1 MARIV
6 ILLLTVVAT
15 VLLLLVSN
23 VPLGVPDEWVWRRQQ
38 LPETLIEA
46 MDRLA
51 IPAIVGAI
59 VVAFGQ
65 FVDRRI
71 EKSSKLV
78 CAVFVAMLVVGAFSW
93 LNAVRQSAATPH
105 RELRPLWVLYDRF
118 ASGYFFE
125 AAFHTSSAKELL
137 AGYEQRM
144 AKGDVLHE
152 GTHPPGLF
160 LLNFWAVKATARSD
174 TLTALAE
181 LTISTESVRLFRMME
196 ADVQIARPLSRSEF
210 AALCLVSFLS
220 TLFSAMTV
228 IPVYVLVSR
237 LVNRRAGW
245 RTACVMLTIPSLA
258 VFAPRSDIVYA
269 FSATL
274 ILCMLVQSVVA
285 ESKLARCVWAAMAGV
300 TVFGVLTVSL
310 AHIPV
315 LVACSLFYLVICVG
329 SPSHRIPWPHVVLSG
344 SVALV
349 MFALAVIVWGN
360 ATDCNLPRVWSWN
373 LSNHAGFYKQS
384 SRTWWKWFLVNP
396 VELSISIG
404 LPLTFVFLESLAR
417 IFKGLKA
424 ELMAKSESAENGQVT
439 VMVRLVVC
447 LFVTW
452 AALWLSGK
460 NMGEA
465 ARLWCFLTPWFVIGA
480 SCGLGPE
487 FSARRIEQNSLQRKT
502 QPLYH
507 SWYWL
512 MLLIAQMIVCTVT
525 VGGMSGYQELTNFA
539 G

>member
-6 ILLLTVVAT
+6 VLLLTVIVT

-23 VPLGVPDEWVWRRQQ
+23 IPLGVPDEWVWRRQQ
-38 LPETLIEA
+38 LPENLIEA
-46 MDRLA
+46 LDRLA
-51 IPAIVGAI
+51 IPVIVGAI

-78 CAVFVAMLVVGAFSW
+78 CAIYVTMLVVGAFSW

-125 AAFHTSSAKELL
+125 AAFHTSSATEML

-160 LLNFWAVKATARSD
+160 LLNFWAIRATERSD
-174 TLTALAE
+174 ALATLAE
-181 LTISTESVRLFRMME
+181 WTIGTESVRLFRLME
-196 ADVQIARPLSRSEF
+196 AEVQTARPLTRGEF

-220 TLFSAMTV
+220 TLLSAMTV
-228 IPVYVLVSR
+228 IPVYGLVSR
-237 LVNRRAGW
+237 LLNRRAGW
-245 RTACVMLTIPSLA
+245 RAACVMLTIPSLA
-258 VFAPRSDIVYA
+258 VFAPRSDIVYV
-269 FSATL
+269 FSATM
-274 ILCMLVQSVVA
+274 ILCLLVQSVVA
-285 ESKLARCVWAAMAGV
+285 ESKFALSVFAVLAGMF
-300 TVFGVLTVSL
+300 VFVSLTVSL

-315 LVACSLFYLVICVG
+315 LVAGSLFFLLVCAGPPPLRV
-329 SPSHRIPWPHVVLSG
+329 PWQHVMLSG
-344 SVALV
+344 GVALAV
-349 MFALAVIVWGN
+349 FALAATIWN
-360 ATDCNLPRVWSWN
+360 YATDCNLVRVWSWN

-384 SRTWWKWFLVNP
+384 TRTWWKWFLVNP
-396 VELSISIG
+396 VELSFSIG
-404 LPLTFVFLESLAR
+404 LPLTLVYLESLAR
-417 IFKGLKA
+417 IARGLKA
-424 ELMAKSESAENGQVT
+424 EPTT
-439 VMVRLVVC
+439 VMIRLALS
-447 LFVTW
+447 LFATW

-480 SCGLGPE
+480 AMRLAAG
-487 FSARRIEQNSLQRKT
+487 FSEERNDENRLLRNPGAIYD
-502 QPLYH
+502 P
-507 SWYWL
+507 YWL
-512 MLLIAQMIVCTVT
+512 ILLIAQMIVCTVT
-525 VGGMSGYQELTNFA
+525 VGGVSGYQELTNL
-539 G
+539 GG

>member
-6 ILLLTVVAT
+6 ILLLTVIAT

-23 VPLGVPDEWVWRRQQ
+23 GPLGVPDEWVWRRQQ
-38 LPETLIEA
+38 LPENLIEA
-46 MDRLA
+46 LDRLA
-51 IPAIVGAI
+51 IPGIVGAI
-59 VVAFGQ
+59 VLAFSQ

-71 EKSSKLV
+71 ERSSKLV
-78 CAVFVAMLVVGAFSW
+78 CAIFVVMLVVGAFSW

-125 AAFHTSSAKELL
+125 AAFHTSSTKELL

-152 GTHPPGLF
+152 GTHPPGLL
-160 LLNFWAVKATARSD
+160 LLNFWAIKATERSD
-174 TLTALAE
+174 ILTSLAE
-181 LTISTESVRLFRMME
+181 WTIGAESVRLFRLME
-196 ADVQIARPLSRSEF
+196 ADVLMARPLTRSEF

-228 IPVYVLVSR
+228 LPGYVLGSR
-237 LVNRRAGW
+237 LLNPRAGW
-245 RTACVMLTIPSLA
+245 RAACVMLTVPSLA

-269 FSATL
+269 FSATM
-274 ILCMLVQSVVA
+274 ILCLLVQSVVA
-285 ESKLARCVWAAMAGV
+285 ESKFARSVFAVLAGMA
-300 TVFGVLTVSL
+300 VFVSLTVSL

-315 LVACSLFYLVICVG
+315 LVACGLFFLVICIG
-329 SPSHRIPWPHVVLSG
+329 PPSLRVPWQHVVLSG
-344 SVALV
+344 GV
-349 MFALAVIVWGN
+349 ALAVLALAITVWSN
-360 ATDCNLPRVWSWN
+360 ATDCNLLRVWSWN

-396 VELSISIG
+396 VELSFSIG
-404 LPLTFVFLESLAR
+404 LPLTFVFLESLMR
-417 IFKGLKA
+417 IGSRLKA
-424 ELMAKSESAENGQVT
+424 DLIPKSESADSGQGT
-439 VMVRLVVC
+439 VMIRLALS
-447 LFVTW
+447 LFATW

-465 ARLWCFLTPWFVIGA
+465 ARLWCFLTPWFVIGSA
-480 SCGLGPE
+480 TCLGPE
-487 FSARRIEQNSLQRKT
+487 FSAKRIEQNHLHRNPGT
-502 QPLYH
+502 VYH
-507 SWYWL
+507 SYWL
-512 MLLIAQMIVCTVT
+512 ILLIAQMIICTVT
-525 VGGMSGYQELTNFA
+525 VGGVSGYQELTNFA

>member
-6 ILLLTVVAT
+6 VLLLTVIAT

-38 LPETLIEA
+38 LPENLIEA
-46 MDRLA
+46 LDRLA
-51 IPAIVGAI
+51 IPGIAGAI
-59 VVAFGQ
+59 LVAFAN

-71 EKSSKLV
+71 ERSSKLV
-78 CAVFVAMLVVGAFSW
+78 IVIFVAILVVGAFSW

-125 AAFHTSSAKELL
+125 AAYHTSSAKELL
-137 AGYEQRM
+137 SGYEKRM

-160 LLNFWAVKATARSD
+160 LLNFWAIKATEHSD
-174 TLTALAE
+174 TLTSLAE
-181 LTISTESVRLFRMME
+181 WTVGAESVRLFRLME
-196 ADVQIARPLSRSEF
+196 ADVQTARPLTRSEF
-210 AALCLVSFLS
+210 SALCLVSFLS
-220 TLFSAMTV
+220 TLLHAMTV
-228 IPVYVLVSR
+228 IPVYTLVSR
-237 LVNRRAGW
+237 LLNRRAGW
-245 RTACVMLTIPSLA
+245 RAACVMLTVPSLA

-269 FSATL
+269 FSATM
-274 ILCMLVQSVVA
+274 ILCLLVQSVVA
-285 ESKLARCVWAAMAGV
+285 ESKFARSVCAVLAGMV
-300 TVFGVLTVSL
+300 VFVSLTVSL

-315 LVACSLFYLVICVG
+315 LVACGLFYLLICIGPQTLRV
-329 SPSHRIPWPHVVLSG
+329 PWQHVVFSG
-344 SVALV
+344 GVALSV
-349 MFALAVIVWGN
+349 FALAVTMWSY
-360 ATDCNLPRVWSWN
+360 ATDCNLVRVWNWN

-396 VELSISIG
+396 VELSFSIG
-404 LPLTFVFLESLAR
+404 LPLTFVFLESITR
-417 IFKGLKA
+417 IIIRFKA
-424 ELMAKSESAENGQVT
+424 DRMAKSETAVCRQTT
-439 VMVRLVVC
+439 VMIRLVLS
-447 LFVTW
+447 LFATW

-480 SCGLGPE
+480 AMCLAPD
-487 FSARRIEQNSLQRKT
+487 FSVQRNEQNHLHRNPGT
-502 QPLYH
+502 IYH
-507 SWYWL
+507 SFWL
-512 MLLIAQMIVCTVT
+512 ILLIAQMIVCTVT
-525 VGGMSGYQELTNFA
+525 VGGVSGYQELTTIT

>member
-1 MARIV
+1 MARLV
-6 ILLLTVVAT
+6 VLLLTVVAT

-125 AAFHTSSAKELL
+125 AAFHTSSANELL

-160 LLNFWAVKATARSD
+160 LLNFWAIKATERSD
-174 TLTALAE
+174 TLASLAE
-181 LTISTESVRLFRMME
+181 WTIGAESVRLFRLME
-196 ADVQIARPLSRSEF
+196 AEVQTARPLTRSEF
-210 AALCLVSFLS
+210 SALCLVSFLS
-220 TLFSAMTV
+220 TLLSAMTV

-237 LVNRRAGW
+237 LWNCRAGW
-245 RTACVMLTIPSLA
+245 RAACVMLTVPSLA
-258 VFAPRSDIVYA
+258 VFAPRSDIVYT
-269 FSATL
+269 FSAAM
-274 ILCMLVQSVVA
+274 ILCLLVQSVVA
-285 ESKLARCVWAAMAGV
+285 ESKFARSVCAVLAGMA
-300 TVFGVLTVSL
+300 VFVSLTVSL

-315 LVACSLFYLVICVG
+315 LVAGGLFFLLISLGPQSLRV
-329 SPSHRIPWPHVVLSG
+329 PWQHVVLSG
-344 SVALV
+344 GVTLAV
-349 MFALAVIVWGN
+349 FALAVTIWSY
-360 ATDCNLPRVWSWN
+360 ATDCNLVRVWSWN

-384 SRTWWKWFLVNP
+384 SRTWWKWFFVNP
-396 VELSISIG
+396 VELSFSIG
-404 LPLTFVFLESLAR
+404 LPLTFVFLESLTR
-417 IFKGLKA
+417 IVRRLEADHGQTKA
-424 ELMAKSESAENGQVT
+424 MI
-439 VMVRLVVC
+439 RLVVS
-447 LFVTW
+447 LFATW
-452 AALWLSGK
+452 AVLWLSGK

-465 ARLWCFLTPWFVIGA
+465 ARLWCFLTPWFVVGA
-480 SCGLGPE
+480 AVCLSPDL
-487 FSARRIEQNSLQRKT
+487 SAKRNEQNHIHRN
-502 QPLYH
+502 PGPIYH
-507 SWYWL
+507 SFWL
-512 MLLIAQMIVCTVT
+512 ILLIAQMIVCTVT
-525 VGGMSGYQELTNFA
+525 VGGVSGYQELTNFA

>member
-6 ILLLTVVAT
+6 ILLLTVIAT
-15 VLLLLVSN
+15 VLLLLVSD
-23 VPLGVPDEWVWRRQQ
+23 VPLGVPDEWDWRRQQ
-38 LPETLIEA
+38 LPESIVEA
-46 MDRLA
+46 LDRLA

-59 VVAFGQ
+59 LVAFAQ

-71 EKSSKLV
+71 DRSSKLL
-78 CAVFVAMLVVGAFSW
+78 CVFFVIMLVAGAFSW

-125 AAFHTSSAKELL
+125 AVFHTSSAKELL
-137 AGYEQRM
+137 TGYEQRM

-152 GTHPPGLF
+152 GTHPPGLL
-160 LLNFWAVKATARSD
+160 LLNFWAVRATERSD
-174 TLTALAE
+174 ILTSLAE
-181 LTISTESVRLFRMME
+181 WTIGAESVRLFRLIE
-196 ADVQIARPLSRSEF
+196 ADVQMARPLTRSEF

-228 IPVYVLVSR
+228 IPVYVLGSR
-237 LVNRRAGW
+237 LLNRRAGW
-245 RTACVMLTIPSLA
+245 RAACVMLTIPSLA

-269 FSATL
+269 FSATM
-274 ILCMLVQSVVA
+274 ILCWLVQSVVA
-285 ESKLARCVWAAMAGV
+285 ESKFARCLCAVLAGV
-300 TVFGVLTVSL
+300 AVFASLTVSL

-315 LVACSLFYLVICVG
+315 LVACSLFFLVICFGARSQRV
-329 SPSHRIPWPHVVLSG
+329 PWQHVVLSG

-349 MFALAVIVWGN
+349 VFALAITMWSY
-360 ATDCNLPRVWSWN
+360 ATDCNLVRVWSWN

-396 VELSISIG
+396 LELSFSIG
-404 LPLTFVFLESLAR
+404 LPLTFVFLESLTRMASR
-417 IFKGLKA
+417 LKA
-424 ELMAKSESAENGQVT
+424 DLIPKSASADYGQGT
-439 VMVRLVVC
+439 LIIRLALS
-447 LFVTW
+447 LFATW

-465 ARLWCFLTPWFVIGA
+465 ARLWCFLTPWFVFGA
-480 SCGLGPE
+480 SIYLAPE
-487 FSARRIEQNSLQRKT
+487 FSAKRIEQNHLHRNPGT
-502 QPLYH
+502 VYH
-507 SWYWL
+507 SYWL
-512 MLLIAQMIVCTVT
+512 ILLIAQMIVCTVT
-525 VGGMSGYQELTNFA
+525 VGGVSGYQELTNFA

>member
-6 ILLLTVVAT
+6 VLLLTVIAT

-23 VPLGVPDEWVWRRQQ
+23 VPLGVPDEWAWRRQQ
-38 LPETLIEA
+38 LPENLIEA
-46 MDRLA
+46 LDRLA
-51 IPAIVGAI
+51 IPGIVGAI
-59 VVAFGQ
+59 VVAFSQ

-71 EKSSKLV
+71 ERSPKLI
-78 CAVFVAMLVVGAFSW
+78 CAVFVALLVVGAFSW

-125 AAFHTSSAKELL
+125 AAFHTSSTKELL

-160 LLNFWAVKATARSD
+160 LLNFWAIKATERSD

-181 LTISTESVRLFRMME
+181 WTIGAESVRLFRLME
-196 ADVQIARPLSRSEF
+196 ADVQTARLLTRSEF

-220 TLFSAMTV
+220 TLLSAMTV

-237 LVNRRAGW
+237 SLNRRAGW
-245 RTACVMLTIPSLA
+245 RAACIMLTVPSLA

-269 FSATL
+269 FSATM
-274 ILCMLVQSVVA
+274 ILCLLVQSVVS
-285 ESKLARCVWAAMAGV
+285 ESKIARCVFAVLAGMA
-300 TVFGVLTVSL
+300 VFVSLTVSL

-315 LVACSLFYLVICVG
+315 FVAGGLFFLLICIGPQSLRV
-329 SPSHRIPWPHVVLSG
+329 PWQRVVVSG
-344 SVALV
+344 GAALV
-349 MFALAVIVWGN
+349 VFALVVAMWSY
-360 ATDCNLPRVWSWN
+360 ATDCNLVRVWSWN

-384 SRTWWKWFLVNP
+384 SRTWWKWFFVNP
-396 VELSISIG
+396 MELSFSIG
-404 LPLTFVFLESLAR
+404 LPLTFVFLESLTRIAR
-417 IFKGLKA
+417 GLKA
-424 ELMAKSESAENGQVT
+424 DPGQTT
-439 VMVRLVVC
+439 VMSRLSLS
-447 LFVTW
+447 LFATW
-452 AALWLSGK
+452 TALWLSGK

-465 ARLWCFLTPWFVIGA
+465 ARLWCFLTPWFVLGA
-480 SCGLGPE
+480 TICLAPD
-487 FSARRIEQNSLQRKT
+487 FSAKRNEQNHIHRNHG
-502 QPLYH
+502 PVYH
-507 SWYWL
+507 SFWL
-512 MLLIAQMIVCTVT
+512 ILLIAQMIVCTVT
-525 VGGMSGYQELTNFA
+525 VGGVSGYQELTNFA